1 MAKQI
6 TMPQSDGA
14 EKQFLPMIGSAVGS
28 YFGPVGGMIGNAL
41 GGMASKEKGGQA
53 GAVQTEGAERGT
65 SPLLRRQKQI
75 EEDPTTT
82 LRQGKAALSTMDEST
97 QKDLNPVIDEALRRA
112 AEQRKQNG
120 SQGY

>member
-1 MAKQI
+1 
-6 TMPQSDGA
+6 MPQSDGA
-14 EKQFLPMIGSAVGS
+14 EKQLLPMVGSAIGS
-28 YFGPVGGMIGNAL
+28 YFGPVGGMVGNAL
-41 GGMASKEKGGQA
+41 GGMAANEKGGQP
-53 GAVQTEGAERGT
+53 GAVQAEGAAGAT

-97 QKDLNPVIDEALRRA
+97 QKELNPVIDEALRRA

-120 SQGY
+120 SQSY